1 MLFDLTNLRG
11 GGKMKVVIFILSG
24 EFMKKFAK
32 ISAVLFSLFLVF
44 SFLGCKDDSDDDEQS
59 YLLEAG
65 IIPKTVYEKF
75 RYYSSSQIDQCRA
88 ECLLYTKSGTY
99 EKEIVDEDDLA
110 SELEFLTDSQI
121 QYIKESYSSIIFFE
135 TTSADEYIWLYS
147 QKQ

>member
-1 MLFDLTNLRG
+1 
-11 GGKMKVVIFILSG
+11 
-24 EFMKKFAK
+24 MKKFAK

-110 SELEFLTDSQI
+110 SELEFLIDSQI

>member
-1 MLFDLTNLRG
+1 
-11 GGKMKVVIFILSG
+11 MKVVIFVLSG

>member
-1 MLFDLTNLRG
+1 
-11 GGKMKVVIFILSG
+11 
-24 EFMKKFAK
+24 MKKFAK

-135 TTSADEYIWLYS
+135 TTSGDEYIWLYS

>member
-1 MLFDLTNLRG
+1 
-11 GGKMKVVIFILSG
+11 MKVVIFILSG

-135 TTSADEYIWLYS
+135 TTSADECIWLYS

>member
-1 MLFDLTNLRG
+1 
-11 GGKMKVVIFILSG
+11 MKVVIFVLSG

-110 SELEFLTDSQI
+110 SELEGLTDSQI

>member
-1 MLFDLTNLRG
+1 
-11 GGKMKVVIFILSG
+11 MKVFIFILSG

-110 SELEFLTDSQI
+110 SELEGLTDSQI

>member
-1 MLFDLTNLRG
+1 
-11 GGKMKVVIFILSG
+11 
-24 EFMKKFAK
+24 MKKFAK

-59 YLLEAG
+59 YLLEYG
-65 IIPKTVYEKF
+65 LIPLENYNSIKYISDVYSQRSKCLFYTV
-75 RYYSSSQIDQCRA
+75 D
-88 ECLLYTKSGTY
+88 GTY

>member
-1 MLFDLTNLRG
+1 
-11 GGKMKVVIFILSG
+11 MKVVIFILSG

-99 EKEIVDEDDLA
+99 EKEIVDEDDLVG
-110 SELEFLTDSQI
+110 ELEFLTDSQI

>member
-1 MLFDLTNLRG
+1 
-11 GGKMKVVIFILSG
+11 
-24 EFMKKFAK
+24 MKKFAK

-59 YLLEAG
+59 YLLEYG
-65 IIPKTVYEKF
+65 LISLENYNSIKYISDVYSQRSKCLFYTV
-75 RYYSSSQIDQCRA
+75 D
-88 ECLLYTKSGTY
+88 GTY
-99 EKEIVDEDDLA
+99 KKETVDEDDLA

>member
-1 MLFDLTNLRG
+1 
-11 GGKMKVVIFILSG
+11 MKVVIFILSG

-44 SFLGCKDDSDDDEQS
+44 SFLGCKDDSNDDEQS

>member
-1 MLFDLTNLRG
+1 
-11 GGKMKVVIFILSG
+11 MKVVIFILSG

-59 YLLEAG
+59 YLLEYG
-65 IIPKTVYEKF
+65 LISLENYNSIKYISDVYSQRSKCLFYTV
-75 RYYSSSQIDQCRA
+75 D
-88 ECLLYTKSGTY
+88 GTY
-99 EKEIVDEDDLA
+99 EKETVDEDDLA

>member
-1 MLFDLTNLRG
+1 
-11 GGKMKVVIFILSG
+11 
-24 EFMKKFAK
+24 MKKFAK

-110 SELEFLTDSQI
+110 SELDFLTASQI
-121 QYIKESYSSIIFFE
+121 QLIKESESMILFFE

>member
-1 MLFDLTNLRG
+1 
-11 GGKMKVVIFILSG
+11 MKVVIFILSG

-65 IIPKTVYEKF
+65 LISLENYNSIKYISDVYSQRSKCLFYTV
-75 RYYSSSQIDQCRA
+75 D
-88 ECLLYTKSGTY
+88 GTY

>member
-1 MLFDLTNLRG
+1 M
-11 GGKMKVVIFILSG
+11 
-24 EFMKKFAK
+24 
-32 ISAVLFSLFLVF
+32 F

-135 TTSADEYIWLYS
+135 TTSADDWSVSVCILLSDSFSSAGTGSATFPVLVDTTLLLRTLME
-147 QKQ
+147 

>member
-1 MLFDLTNLRG
+1 
-11 GGKMKVVIFILSG
+11 MKVVIFILSG

-59 YLLEAG
+59 YLLEDG